1 MAGQARLSLEIFE
14 VLFVFQMERSRVTY
28 ETTNQQLLSL
38 VNKLSSQLS
47 RSVKTSQSQH
57 KTNSSTEAQQTKQK
71 TLAATVSSSF
81 RRQKAIRIKK
91 RDSVKRRVSVAG
103 ETSSY
108 TSSDSGNYSDIE
120 ETNNLHRLL
129 RRGLHL
135 VNNVN
140 QELESVKDR
149 DKHLEKNQTLK
160 STLSSSISRLDNSKK
175 VVIKIENRG
184 DPGVEQVGEAEV
196 ERREKQTGKSP
207 AAHCQREIHTN
218 GRGTV
223 FVPVPFFV

>member
-1 MAGQARLSLEIFE
+1 MKG
-14 VLFVFQMERSRVTY
+14 
-28 ETTNQQLLSL
+28 
-38 VNKLSSQLS
+38 
-47 RSVKTSQSQH
+47 
-57 KTNSSTEAQQTKQK
+57 
-71 TLAATVSSSF
+71 
-81 RRQKAIRIKK
+81 
-91 RDSVKRRVSVAG
+91 D
-103 ETSSY
+103 TSSY
-108 TSSDSGNYSDIE
+108 TSSDSGNYSDDID

-140 QELESVKDR
+140 QELESVKDH
-149 DKHLEKNQTLK
+149 DKLLEKNQTLK
-160 STLSSSISRLDNSKK
+160 SSLSSSISRLDNSKK

-207 AAHCQREIHTN
+207 AAHCQREIHRN

>member
-1 MAGQARLSLEIFE
+1 
-14 VLFVFQMERSRVTY
+14 MERSRVTY

-47 RSVKTSQSQH
+47 RNVKTTQH
-57 KTNSSTEAQQTKQK
+57 KTNTSTEAQQIKQN
-71 TLAATVSSSF
+71 TTNSGLSSSF

-91 RDSVKRRVSVAG
+91 RDSVKRRVSLKG
-103 ETSSY
+103 DTTSY
-108 TSSDSGNYSDIE
+108 TSSDSGNYSDID

-160 STLSSSISRLDNSKK
+160 SNLSSSISRVDNSKK

-184 DPGVEQVGEAEV
+184 GSGVGEEEGEEEEEVEQ
-196 ERREKQTGKSP
+196 EKQTGKSR
-207 AAHCQREIHTN
+207 AANCHREIHTN
-218 GRGTV
+218 GRGSV

>member
-1 MAGQARLSLEIFE
+1 
-14 VLFVFQMERSRVTY
+14 MERSRVTY

-47 RSVKTSQSQH
+47 RTVKTSQSSPSQH
-57 KTNSSTEAQQTKQK
+57 KTNSSTEVQQTKQK

-160 STLSSSISRLDNSKK
+160 SSLSSSISRLDNSKK
-175 VVIKIENRG
+175 VVIKIENRR
-184 DPGVEQVGEAEV
+184 DPGVEQVGEGEAEV
-196 ERREKQTGKSP
+196 ERREKQTGKSL

>member
-1 MAGQARLSLEIFE
+1 
-14 VLFVFQMERSRVTY
+14 MERSRVTY

-47 RSVKTSQSQH
+47 RNVKTSQH
-57 KTNSSTEAQQTKQK
+57 KTNSSTESQQTKQK
-71 TLAATVSSSF
+71 PVSNTTGSGLSSSF

-91 RDSVKRRVSVAG
+91 RDSVKRRVSLAG

-120 ETNNLHRLL
+120 ENNNLHRLL

-135 VNNVN
+135 VNSVN

-149 DKHLEKNQTLK
+149 NKHLEKNQTLK
-160 STLSSSISRLDNSKK
+160 SNLSSSISRVDNSKK

-184 DPGVEQVGEAEV
+184 AQVVGEV
-196 ERREKQTGKSP
+196 EREGEVELRGKQTGKSP
-207 AAHCQREIHTN
+207 AAPCHREIHTN
-218 GRGTV
+218 GRGSV

>member
-1 MAGQARLSLEIFE
+1 MKG
-14 VLFVFQMERSRVTY
+14 
-28 ETTNQQLLSL
+28 
-38 VNKLSSQLS
+38 
-47 RSVKTSQSQH
+47 
-57 KTNSSTEAQQTKQK
+57 
-71 TLAATVSSSF
+71 
-81 RRQKAIRIKK
+81 
-91 RDSVKRRVSVAG
+91 D
-103 ETSSY
+103 TSSY
-108 TSSDSGNYSDIE
+108 TSSDSGNYSDDID

-140 QELESVKDR
+140 QELESVKDH

-160 STLSSSISRLDNSKK
+160 SSLSSSISRLDNSKK

-184 DPGVEQVGEAEV
+184 GPGVGEVVGEGEAEV
-196 ERREKQTGKSP
+196 ERRETQAGKSP
-207 AAHCQREIHTN
+207 AVAPCHREIHTN

>member
-1 MAGQARLSLEIFE
+1 MSN
-14 VLFVFQMERSRVTY
+14 
-28 ETTNQQLLSL
+28 TTGSGL
-38 VNKLSSQLS
+38 
-47 RSVKTSQSQH
+47 
-57 KTNSSTEAQQTKQK
+57 
-71 TLAATVSSSF
+71 SSSF

-91 RDSVKRRVSVAG
+91 RDSVKRRVSLAG

-120 ETNNLHRLL
+120 ENNNLHRLL

-135 VNNVN
+135 VNSVN

-160 STLSSSISRLDNSKK
+160 SNLSSSISRQDNSKK

-184 DPGVEQVGEAEV
+184 GSGVEQVGEAEV

-207 AAHCQREIHTN
+207 AAHCQREIHRN

>member
-1 MAGQARLSLEIFE
+1 
-14 VLFVFQMERSRVTY
+14 MERSRVTY

-47 RSVKTSQSQH
+47 RNVKTSQQ
-57 KTNSSTEAQQTKQK
+57 KTNSSTEDQQTKQK
-71 TLAATVSSSF
+71 TASNTASLGLSSSF

-91 RDSVKRRVSVAG
+91 RDSVRRRVSLKG
-103 ETSSY
+103 DTTSY
-108 TSSDSGNYSDIE
+108 TSSDSGNYSDID

-149 DKHLEKNQTLK
+149 DKPLEKNQTLK
-160 STLSSSISRLDNSKK
+160 SNLSSSISRLDNSKK

-184 DPGVEQVGEAEV
+184 GLGVGDVGEEEEEVEQ
-196 ERREKQTGKSP
+196 REKQSGKSP
-207 AAHCQREIHTN
+207 APHCHREIHTN
-218 GRGTV
+218 GRGSV

>member
-1 MAGQARLSLEIFE
+1 
-14 VLFVFQMERSRVTY
+14 MERSRVTY

-47 RSVKTSQSQH
+47 RNVKTSQH
-57 KTNSSTEAQQTKQK
+57 KTNSSTESQQTKQK
-71 TLAATVSSSF
+71 PVSNTTGLGLSSSF

-91 RDSVKRRVSVAG
+91 RDSVKRRVSLKG
-103 ETSSY
+103 DTTSY
-108 TSSDSGNYSDIE
+108 TSSDSGNYSDID

-160 STLSSSISRLDNSKK
+160 SNLSSSISRVDNSKK

-184 DPGVEQVGEAEV
+184 GSGVGEEEVEQK
-196 ERREKQTGKSP
+196 EKQTGKSR
-207 AAHCQREIHTN
+207 AANCHREIHTN
-218 GRGTV
+218 GSGSV